1 VSDLLSAGILVCAQ
15 TLLSQWVMVSH
26 WRSPKLITFPFCF
39 IIFLVNV
46 LNVISGDLDTPCPQI
61 YFPVFIFIFKMIKM
75 IWVFLWLKN
84 KKLYCEKISIL
95 FLLLTIIT
103 RGTKNFYGVRILKAK
118 ILMLLYNSLNQS
130 RCYLSIILAGTRPAP
145 LHPSYKKKGGGASR
159 WFIHFIGNF
168 KCTTPPSSR
177 ETS

>member
-1 VSDLLSAGILVCAQ
+1 MSDLLSRNSGLRVNSPFPVSYGIALAIAEVNYFSF
-15 TLLSQWVMVSH
+15 L
-26 WRSPKLITFPFCF
+26 FYYF
-39 IIFLVNV
+39 FLVNV

-61 YFPVFIFIFKMIKM
+61 YFSFFFIFIFKM

-103 RGTKNFYGVRILKAK
+103 RGTRNFYGVRILKAK